1 MTQLVAIAKVVLPI
15 LICAALGIFARKK
28 EILSEEHNVG
38 IQRFVL
44 KFCVPCVLFN
54 SCLDAAVTSQ
64 TLLSMALLIPL
75 LVVCFVVSLR
85 LRKKALPYH
94 SLPLLLTAHET
105 GMLGIPLFIILF
117 GVENAFH
124 MGVLDIAQAFI
135 AVPII
140 TLVSADMGK
149 GSVKEM
155 LRGIFTSP
163 ILIMGVLGFV
173 LGLSGAMAWLDSL
186 GIGLVIRE
194 VTSFMAAPVSAAM
207 LFCIGYNFVLTKDNR
222 AAVMRTAL
230 VYLVMSAALCLVMQV
245 VLGLVGEVNR
255 LTRMAVLLY
264 ALLPGSYLAPGL
276 GRSEADHRVLSGA
289 CSLLTLVTM
298 VGFCVLAIL
307 TA

>member
-15 LICAALGIFARKK
+15 LVCAALGILARKK

-75 LVVCFVVSLR
+75 LVVCFVVSLH
-85 LRKKALPYH
+85 LRKKVLPYH
-94 SLPLLLTAHET
+94 SLPLLLAAHET

-124 MGVLDIAQAFI
+124 MGVLDIAQAFVS
-135 AVPII
+135 VPII
-140 TLVSADMGK
+140 TLLSADMGK

-163 ILIMGVLGFV
+163 ILIMGLLGFV
-173 LGLSGAMAWLDSL
+173 LGLSGIMSWLDSL

-222 AAVMRTAL
+222 AAVIRTFL
-230 VYLVMSAALCLVMQV
+230 IYLAMSAALCLIIQG
-245 VLGLVGEVNR
+245 VLSFMDEVSPY
-255 LTRMAVLLY
+255 TRMAVLLY

-276 GRSEADHRVLSGA
+276 GRSEDDHRILSGA

-298 VGFCVLAIL
+298 VGFCVLAIIS
-307 TA
+307 A

>member
-1 MTQLVAIAKVVLPI
+1 
-15 LICAALGIFARKK
+15 
-28 EILSEEHNVG
+28 
-38 IQRFVL
+38 
-44 KFCVPCVLFN
+44 
-54 SCLDAAVTSQ
+54 
-64 TLLSMALLIPL
+64 MALLIPL
-75 LVVCFVVSLR
+75 LVVCFLVSLH

-207 LFCIGYNFVLTKDNR
+207 LFCIPYDFRPASRHTR
-222 AAVMRTAL
+222 
-230 VYLVMSAALCLVMQV
+230 
-245 VLGLVGEVNR
+245 R
-255 LTRMAVLLY
+255 LIKADLHQGITQFLY
-264 ALLPGSYLAPGL
+264 VA
-276 GRSEADHRVLSGA
+276 R
-289 CSLLTLVTM
+289 
-298 VGFCVLAIL
+298 
-307 TA
+307 

>member
-28 EILSEEHNVG
+28 EILSEEHNAG

-54 SCLDAAVTSQ
+54 SCLDAAVTSE

-124 MGVLDIAQAFI
+124 MGVLDIAQAFV

-186 GIGLVIRE
+186 GIAIEKPFEASALEPDENGFLASQLVFAIRE
-194 VTSFMAAPVSAAM
+194 
-207 LFCIGYNFVLTKDNR
+207 
-222 AAVMRTAL
+222 
-230 VYLVMSAALCLVMQV
+230 
-245 VLGLVGEVNR
+245 E
-255 LTRMAVLLY
+255 
-264 ALLPGSYLAPGL
+264 L
-276 GRSEADHRVLSGA
+276 GRKAEIHLKSANKGTIEIEFFSKYDLQTILEA
-289 CSLLTLVTM
+289 
-298 VGFCVLAIL
+298 LAGN
-307 TA
+307 